1 VALRPAQVHPQEHLG
16 PVGGLGAARPGADR
30 QEGGPLVVLARE
42 EERRTFAP
50 EVGLEA
56 CGVAVEL
63 GLELRV
69 GCLVEQLD
77 RGQEVVGATE
87 QALPQRELVTE
98 RIRFAEDFLGAPLVV
113 PEPGLLGER
122 VELADALGLCG

>member
-16 PVGGLGAARPGADR
+16 PVGGLGTTRPGADR
-30 QEGGPLVVLARE
+30 QEGGSFVVLARE
-42 EERRTFAP
+42 EERGALPP
-50 EVGLEA
+50 EVGFEA
-56 CGVAVEL
+56 GGVAIQL
-63 GLELRV
+63 GLELCV

-87 QALPQRELVTE
+87 QALPQGELVTE
-98 RIRFAEDFLGAPLVV
+98 RIRLAQDLLGAPLVV

-122 VELADALGLCG
+122 VQLADAFGLCG